1 MLPQDTLD
9 ALSNGRKG
17 FNYTEDGQFQ
27 GASGKHA
34 VDLFVLHSLVS
45 YLRLEI
51 ITGMRMTAKASTL
64 AKANEVLGTNYKRKD
79 KALAHLEQVL
89 HLAGELPLKTK
100 KDYCEDCG
108 QVEWLCVCKG
118 EANE

>member
-17 FNYTEDGQFQ
+17 FNYTEDGEFQ

-34 VDLFVLHSLVS
+34 VDLFILHSLVS

-51 ITGMRMTAKASTL
+51 KTGMKMTAKASTL

-89 HLAGELPLKTK
+89 HLAGELPIKTNEEQII
-100 KDYCEDCG
+100 DEMR
-108 QVEWLCVCKG
+108 G
-118 EANE
+118 E

>member
-9 ALSNGRKG
+9 ALSNGRRG
-17 FNYTEDGQFQ
+17 FNYTEDGKFQ
-27 GASGKHA
+27 GASGREA

-51 ITGMRMTAKASTL
+51 KTGMRMTARASTL

-89 HLAGELPLKTK
+89 ILAGEMK
-100 KDYCEDCG
+100 
-108 QVEWLCVCKG
+108 Q
-118 EANE
+118 ANE